1 LTPRVALTR
10 RCPGAGVALAAQWL
24 VIGQLGFKAAGI
36 AAGSIAA
43 KMMSTVAI
51 ANGGGVPAGSIVAVL
66 QSVGAAGLSLGA
78 KLGLT
83 SVFGPLGALIG
94 YKP

>member
-1 LTPRVALTR
+1 MIRAVA
-10 RCPGAGVALAAQWL
+10 GAAVATGVALVVPKV
-24 VIGQLGFKAAGI
+24 VIGLIGFKAAGI

-43 KMMSTVAI
+43 KMMSVTAI
-51 ANGGGVPAGSIVAVL
+51 ANGGGVPAGSVVAVL

-83 SVFGPLGALIG
+83 SIFGPLGALIG
-94 YKP
+94 YKPF